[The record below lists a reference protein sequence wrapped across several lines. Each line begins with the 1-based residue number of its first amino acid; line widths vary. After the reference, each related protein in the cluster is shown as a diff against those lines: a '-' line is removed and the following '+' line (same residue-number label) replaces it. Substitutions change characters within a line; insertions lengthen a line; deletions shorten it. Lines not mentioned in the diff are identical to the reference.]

1 MRRGAEVRLLPTS
14 ARLDG
19 PHARQRFLVERVEAS
34 VGTADLTPRAVF
46 ATDNPRVVTIDA
58 NGYVTPI
65 HDGLATVSATVD
77 GQVARA
83 SISVENH
90 DRDEPW
96 TFRNHVEA
104 ILTKQG
110 CNSGACHGAAAGKN
124 GFRLTLRGYGPEL
137 DFAVLTRQALGRR
150 VVKTAPEES
159 LFLLKPTGTLEHG
172 GGIRF
177 TTDSLE
183 YRVIAGW
190 IAAGMPRPV
199 RDRRRSSIGLAFIR
213 MPFDSNRT
221 RASRLWCKRLTR
233 TAESRT

>member
-1 MRRGAEVRLLPTS
+1 MRMDMSR
-14 ARLDG
+14 
-19 PHARQRFLVERVEAS
+19 RF
-34 VGTADLTPRAVF
+34 G
-46 ATDNPRVVTIDA
+46 
-58 NGYVTPI
+58 
-65 HDGLATVSATVD
+65 DGLATLSATVD

-124 GFRLTLRGYGPEL
+124 GFRLTLRGYAPEV
-137 DFAVLTRQALGRR
+137 DHAVLTRQALGRR

-159 LFLLKPTGTLEHG
+159 LLLLKPTGAIEHG

-190 IAAGMPRPV
+190 IAAGMPGPSATDPEVRSLSVYPSAVRLEPGQTPAGPGPGDLFRRPSRGRDALGQV
-199 RDRRRSSIGLAFIR
+199 HRHRRVGRDRRGQRPAQGDRSGRGVRLGLVRQPGGAHDR
-213 MPFDSNRT
+213 HL
-221 RASRLWCKRLTR
+221 AL
-233 TAESRT
+233 